1 MIGEIDIAGVFVPT
15 LLVWMLATVALG
27 MALRT
32 AMLRLRLY
40 RFVWHPGLFDLC
52 MQVVLLAAV
61 TAVSSGRF
69 RP

>member
-1 MIGEIDIAGVFVPT
+1 VFVPT
-15 LLVWMLATVALG
+15 LLVWLLVSVGLG
-27 MALRT
+27 LVLRT

-52 MQVVLLAAV
+52 LQVVLLAAV
-61 TAVSSGRF
+61 TALSSLRV